1 MAFLRNLLAAILG
14 TLVAFGIVFFM
25 FFLFVS
31 LASSTE
37 QVNIQRH
44 SVLELNFPYPISEY
58 SGYDPEDPFSV
69 LLDPSMGLDEITKA
83 ISIAKTDDR
92 IDGISLGVSYL
103 MAGISQARAIREALA
118 DFRESGKFVYAYAD
132 FYLQKDYYLASVAD
146 SVFINPA
153 GNFDFKGLAA
163 EVLYFGD
170 FQDKS
175 GLKMEVV
182 RHGRYKSAVE
192 PFLGNEMSPDNR
204 SQLQELLGSIWQ
216 GMRAEMAESRG
227 LEPDSLDRIADEL
240 GARDPGKALA
250 SGLVDGVIYEDQYE
264 EKLLRDSKGSGD
276 EPERLPLSEYLRYT
290 KNKRQYEGADRIAVI
305 YAQGEILYGPGSPS
319 YIGPEQMRKAL
330 RRARE
335 DKRVKA
341 VVLRINSPGGSA
353 LSSELIWRE
362 IQQLRQDKPVVASFS
377 DLAASGGYYIGV
389 GADKIVTE
397 PTTLTGSI
405 GVFATIPN
413 MSGLAAK
420 VGINSEQV
428 GTHRQ
433 SVDYSLFEPLS
444 DDFREVLRQGIETTY
459 NTFLERVAEGRGLTV
474 AQADSLAQGRVW
486 SGTDAVRLGLA
497 DQLGGMPEALEA
509 AAGLAGIDSYR
520 IWPLPKYKSGL
531 ERLMDDLQGASAK
544 ATQSALEAELGA
556 EWAELL
562 REIKSQLN
570 NEGLQARLPFTLK
583 IH

>member
-25 FFLFVS
+25 FFLFLS
-31 LASSTE
+31 LASSAE
-37 QVNIQRH
+37 QVSIHRH
-44 SVLELNFPYPISEY
+44 SVLDLNFPYPISEY

-69 LLDPSMGLDEITKA
+69 LFDPSMGLDEITKA
-83 ISIAKTDDR
+83 IALAKTDER
-92 IDGISLGVSYL
+92 IDGISLSGSYL
-103 MAGISQARAIREALA
+103 MAGISQTRAIREALA
-118 DFRESGKFVYAYAD
+118 DFRQSGKFVYAYAD
-132 FYLQKDYYLASVAD
+132 FYLQKDYYLASIAD
-146 SVFINPA
+146 SVFMNPA

-170 FQDKS
+170 FQEKS

-204 SQLQELLGSIWQ
+204 RQLQELLGSIWE

-240 GARDPGKALA
+240 GARDPQLALA
-250 SGLVDGVIYEDQYE
+250 SGLVDGVIYEDEYE
-264 EKLLRDSKGSGD
+264 AKLLRDTGGDAD

-305 YAQGEILYGPGSPS
+305 YAQGEILYGPGGPS
-319 YIGPEQMRKAL
+319 YIGPDQMREAL

-335 DKRVKA
+335 DGRVKA

-362 IQQLRQDKPVVASFS
+362 VQQLRQDKPVVVSFS

-389 GADKIVTE
+389 GADKIITE

-413 MSGLAAK
+413 MSGLAGK
-420 VGINSEQV
+420 IGINSEQV

-433 SVDYSLFEPLS
+433 SVDYSLFEPLD

-459 NTFLERVAEGRGLTV
+459 NTFLQRVAEGRGLTL

-497 DQLGGMPEALEA
+497 DALGGMPEALEA

-531 ERLMDDLQGASAK
+531 ERLMDDLQGTSAK
-544 ATQSALEAELGA
+544 ATQLALEEELGA
-556 EWAELL
+556 DWAELL
-562 REIKSQLN
+562 REIKAQFRQ
-570 NEGLQARLPFTLK
+570 EGVQARLPFTLK

>member
-14 TLVAFGIVFFM
+14 SLVAFGIVLFM
-25 FFLFVS
+25 FFIFLS

-37 QVNIQRH
+37 QVHIHRH

-83 ISIAKTDDR
+83 IAIAKTDDR
-92 IDGISLGVSYL
+92 IDGISLNSSYL
-103 MAGISQARAIREALA
+103 MAGMAQTRAIREALA

-132 FYLQKDYYLASVAD
+132 FYLQKDYYLASMAD

-170 FQDKS
+170 FQEKS

-192 PFLGNEMSPDNR
+192 PFLGSEMSPENR
-204 SQLQELLGSIWQ
+204 MQLQELLSSIWK
-216 GMRAEMAESRG
+216 GMRAEMATSRG
-227 LEPDSLDRIADEL
+227 LEPDSLDRIADRL
-240 GARDPGKALA
+240 GARDPEKALA
-250 SGLVDGVIYEDQYE
+250 AGLVDGIIYEDQYE
-264 EKLLRDSKGSGD
+264 EKLLRDSGGERD

-290 KNKRQYEGADRIAVI
+290 KSKRQYEGTDRIAVI
-305 YAQGEILYGPGSPS
+305 YAQGEILYGSGGPS
-319 YIGPEQMRKAL
+319 YIGPELMRDALRKA
-330 RRARE
+330 RD

-362 IQQLRQDKPVVASFS
+362 IQQLRQNKPVVVSFS

-389 GADKIVTE
+389 GADKIITE

-413 MSGLAAK
+413 MSGLAGK
-420 VGINSEQV
+420 IGINSEQV

-433 SVDYSLFEPLS
+433 SVDYSLFEPMS
-444 DDFREVLRQGIETTY
+444 DDFREVLRQGIESTY
-459 NTFLERVAEGRGLTV
+459 KTFLARVAEGRGLTV

-520 IWPLPKYKSGL
+520 TWSLPKYKSGL

-544 ATQSALEAELGA
+544 AAHEALKEELGA
-556 EWAELL
+556 DWAGLL
-562 REIKSQLN
+562 RELKAQLRQ
-570 NEGLQARLPFTLK
+570 EGLQARLPFTLK
-583 IH
+583 IQ